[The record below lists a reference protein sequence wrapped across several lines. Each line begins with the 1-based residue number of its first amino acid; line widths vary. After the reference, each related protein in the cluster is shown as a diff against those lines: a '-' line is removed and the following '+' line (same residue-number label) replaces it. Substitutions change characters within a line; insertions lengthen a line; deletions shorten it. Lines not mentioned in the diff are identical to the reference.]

1 MGFFSGETKEIAH
14 FPSSIAAHDG
24 VSVEYITMKGW
35 KKPISS
41 CKSFED
47 LPSEAQAYILKMEE
61 LLNIPGNF
69 ELTWDNFSEEGR
81 GAGITLTIDTPYW

>member
-61 LLNIPGNF
+61 FLNIPGNF
-69 ELTWDNFSEEGR
+69 AFSYTRDNFSEEGI
-81 GAGITLTIDTPYW
+81 GAGVTLTT

>member
-69 ELTWDNFSEEGR
+69 ELTWDNFSEEEVR
-81 GAGITLTIDTPYW
+81 E